1 MLMEG
6 YIDDDDDDLGLGFES
21 GLEKSTS
28 GYNEGRGRGSSW
40 DAIVAVTKNYR
51 VLKWSDDNDVVYDD
65 QIWII

>member
-1 MLMEG
+1 MEG

-51 VLKWSDDNDVVYDD
+51 VL
-65 QIWII
+65 